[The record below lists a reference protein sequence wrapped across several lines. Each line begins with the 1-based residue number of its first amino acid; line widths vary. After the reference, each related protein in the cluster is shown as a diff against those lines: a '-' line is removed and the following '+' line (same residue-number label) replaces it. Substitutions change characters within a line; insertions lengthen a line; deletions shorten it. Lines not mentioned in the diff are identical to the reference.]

1 MSETVAVEMKDWQ
14 HGIPLEQLKEFGA
27 IFKAA
32 HGPHVYGAFGLVKER
47 DIAEAIS
54 EGRFFVRPNAAA
66 IYKRLKVTS
75 QQETYHESKI
85 TIPEGD
91 GVISAFACANPSDG
105 AMLLADLVAKLRE
118 SEAAPAGSL
127 FASAGAQPA
136 VWLEIF
142 EEDYTAKTL
151 ATEAGFKYVDS
162 KVMAGSEIKGVYVLG
177 RNVQAFKDAAEFQTL
192 AVLQPYF
199 LSEEDIAAIE
209 QELAAYGDKWA
220 QHYSTYNK
228 GKSWTAFAL
237 QGYDANDPSFIIQPN
252 EMARKWKAENPARL
266 EATSVPTIAAQ
277 HFPKTLA
284 IAARIPNAG
293 FDRIRFMRL
302 APGGGELARHAD
314 LCPEAGVKDGRLARI
329 HIPIVTNP
337 DVLFTQWNSR
347 GGEVLRK
354 FPRGAMCY
362 IDQRQPH
369 KAVNGGTVDRVHFVL
384 DTKCTPALRQLIA
397 EGK

>member
-1 MSETVAVEMKDWQ
+1 LSEAAVEMKDWQ
-14 HGIPLEQLKEFGA
+14 HGIPLPLLKEFGA

-54 EGRFFVRPNAAA
+54 ECRFCVRPNAAA
-66 IYKRLKVTS
+66 IYRRLKVTS
-75 QQETYHESKI
+75 QQETYHETKI
-85 TIPEGD
+85 TIPAGD
-91 GVISAFACANPSDG
+91 AIISAFACTNPEDG
-105 AMLLADLVAKLRE
+105 TALLTDLTNMLRVPE
-118 SEAAPAGSL
+118 QT
-127 FASAGAQPA
+127 AGALWQGPPA
-136 VWLEIF
+136 SVWLEIF
-142 EEDYTAKTL
+142 EEDYTAKTI
-151 ATEAGFKYVDS
+151 ATEMGFQYVDT
-162 KVMAGSEIKGVYVLG
+162 KIMAGSEIKGVYVLG
-177 RNVQAFKDAAEFQTL
+177 RAVQPFNDPAEFQTL
-192 AVLQPYF
+192 AVLQPDF
-199 LSEEDIAAIE
+199 LSEDDLAAIAW
-209 QELAAYGDKWA
+209 ELADYGDKWA

-228 GKSWTAFAL
+228 GKAWTAFAL

-266 EATSVPTIAAQ
+266 EAQSVPTIAAAY
-277 HFPKTLA
+277 FPKTLA

-337 DVLFTQWNSR
+337 EVLFTQWHSR
-347 GGEVLRK
+347 GGQVTHH
-354 FPRGAMCY
+354 FPQGAMCY

-369 KAVNGGTVDRVHFVL
+369 KAVNGGTTDRIHFVL
-384 DTKCTPALRQLIA
+384 DTKCTPALRKLIS